1 MNEKMAVSCFVSRGF
16 TRRSSWTRRRTS
28 CSDLVLVAAG
38 AVGGGH
44 AEEGTEEG
52 GVAVVDLCARQMT
65 KRVLTWYARKLSKM
79 RNLRYKSHQRLA
91 LQASIHA

>member
-1 MNEKMAVSCFVSRGF
+1 MLRVAGVYTSFI
-16 TRRSSWTRRRTS
+16 TDLSSDFF
-28 CSDLVLVAAG
+28 SDLVRVAAG

-79 RNLRYKSHQRLA
+79 RNLR
-91 LQASIHA
+91 